1 MKNMKLKLFKY
12 KFYLTACEI
21 KIQPPP
27 SPQQKKNPPNVIQ
40 NQGLLKTSTLLH
52 TYFYNLSSINDNF
65 DNKLT
70 TGILLFKMP
79 TLKIDIS

>member
-1 MKNMKLKLFKY
+1 MKKMKLKLFKY

-65 DNKLT
+65 DN
-70 TGILLFKMP
+70 
-79 TLKIDIS
+79 